1 MNRTSLVALLLSLV
15 ALSGCKLDSDVNR
28 PCVLVK
34 RCPDGGVCPVTEREV
49 QEKTTSSRD
58 FISFGATDCDDL
70 TCVRDAAFH
79 KDPDLSAPAK
89 GYCSRPCAEGSACAS
104 SDAAMDKDPTTK
116 LSCRALLLDLAIS
129 DPDAGAG
136 LNVTE
141 PFFCA
146 RGG

>member
-1 MNRTSLVALLLSLV
+1 MNRSNAVVLVIWLGALAS
-15 ALSGCKLDSDVNR
+15 CKLDPDVNR

-34 RCPDGGVCPVTEREV
+34 RCPDGGVCPVTEGDI
-49 QEKTTSSRD
+49 QEKTTGSRD

-70 TCVRDAAFH
+70 TCVRDSTFP
-79 KDPDLSAPAK
+79 KGTDLSAPAK
-89 GYCSRPCAEGSACAS
+89 GYCSRPCAEGSTCAS
-104 SDAAMDKDPTTK
+104 YDPALDKDPSTK
-116 LSCRALLLDLAIS
+116 LRCRALLLELEYAG
-129 DPDAGAG
+129 PDAGAS